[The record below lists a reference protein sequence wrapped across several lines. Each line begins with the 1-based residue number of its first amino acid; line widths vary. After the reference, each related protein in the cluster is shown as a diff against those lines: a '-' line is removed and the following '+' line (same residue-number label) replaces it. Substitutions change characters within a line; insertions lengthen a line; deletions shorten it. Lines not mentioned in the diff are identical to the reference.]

1 MDANNIT
8 PRFEFGFG
16 LAYTTFAYSGL
27 SISATSGQYA
37 YAVSFTVENTG
48 SIAGTEIPQLYLAF
62 PDAVDEPKRI
72 LRGFEEVKLA
82 AGASSTVSLGL
93 SARDIR

>member
-16 LAYTTFAYSGL
+16 LSYTTFAYFNL
-27 SISATSGQYA
+27 SISPASGQHA
-37 YAVSFTVENTG
+37 CTVSFTVENTG

-62 PDAVDEPKRI
+62 PAPAGEPRRI
-72 LRGFEEVKLA
+72 LRGFEEVQLE
-82 AGASSTVSLGL
+82 AGASSAVSFGL
-93 SARDIR
+93 TARDIR